1 MSIFC
6 TPFLVWLSMS
16 ESLKNTGA
24 QWCQRLSA
32 VALSISQ
39 FHQILHR
46 FLSFNKENSSKKSI
60 PNCKDVNLTSKKFE
74 PHCCLV
80 SCVFY
85 LTQKKKV
92 SASFPPFSTSLLCF
106 HFISCQ
112 IILDADINHNFFC
125 RLSRLGSSDL

>member
-24 QWCQRLSA
+24 HRCQRLSV
-32 VALSISQ
+32 VAFSISK

-46 FLSFNKENSSKKSI
+46 FLSFNKEKSSKKNLS
-60 PNCKDVNLTSKKFE
+60 NCKDVNLTSKKFE

-80 SCVFY
+80 SCIFY
-85 LTQKKKV
+85 LTQKKRFQLH
-92 SASFPPFSTSLLCF
+92 SFPPFSTSLLCF

-112 IILDADINHNFFC
+112 IILDADINHNFFVHS
-125 RLSRLGSSDL
+125 LD